1 MSNPNF
7 AAILDQPVTEIKRPP
22 TAPAG
27 NYLCI
32 VDGIPAFDKSKQKQT
47 DFVRF
52 NLKPVQAMGDE
63 LNAAIT
69 QLGKSPSDFK
79 FRTDFY
85 LTEDA
90 VFRLDI
96 FLFEHLGIEMGTSRK
111 QAISM
116 APGKQVIAVVTHQAS
131 ADGQAV
137 YAQVNSTAKV

>member
-7 AAILDQPVTEIKRPP
+7 AAILDTPVSEIKRPP
-22 TAPAG
+22 TPPAG
-27 NYLCI
+27 PYLCI

-52 NLKPVQAMGDE
+52 KLKPVQAMGDE
-63 LNAAIT
+63 LQAAVAATGKNA
-69 QLGKSPSDFK
+69 SDFN

-90 VFRLDI
+90 VYRLDI

-116 APGKQVIAVVTHQAS
+116 APGRQVIANVTHRAS
-131 ADGQAV
+131 QDGQSIFAE
-137 YAQVNSTAKV
+137 VNSTARV